1 MNFKLGLMKLA
12 AIIFMVIG
20 ISLIAAEKEQIIE
33 AIKANPKL
41 LESPEAKSYLEKKES
56 ASSNASTV
64 VQVKP
69 VNLVD
74 TNESNTTQQNR
85 INVQELKERQE
96 QQALR
101 SFARSPLTV
110 EKSDEYMKRMVAL
123 QLKSSESPVPLK
135 RYGLEFFANKN
146 GLDLSSLPVPEN
158 YKIVPKDVLSV
169 ILYGPKSDNMSLNVD
184 KDGSVVIPSF
194 GPLHVAGLS
203 FGEAKKVIADA
214 LMAAFPN
221 VGVTV
226 NITQFST
233 IQVTLAGEVTTPG
246 LYNVSSFSTVKEAL
260 IAAGGLSENGSMR
273 AVQIRRGGRSIATV
287 DLYRIIRGNGSG
299 DTLLKAGDV
308 IVVPVVGKSVVMEG
322 DIKRPAI
329 YEAKEGESIG
339 ELIGYAGGLKASANK
354 NDIRITRYD
363 NHEKVTIIS
372 VNYADSYKK
381 SAMDQDKVYVYGVN
395 TGNLRGITLY
405 GNIIKPGFWP
415 LPKEGM
421 DIGEFFKREIEQ
433 QGLRGV
439 FLEQTYFDY
448 AIIKRMNRN
457 LKEELIGFSLSKA
470 LNGEEKV
477 VLHSRDELYILNTA
491 SVESA
496 PIVKISGEC
505 VTRPGEYRYF
515 EKMTLESLLNTA
527 GSSCLIDPRNIT
539 LISRD
544 AVTFRP
550 KVRVVDT
557 TLEKGVILGK
567 NDEIKVMGY
576 YTSNP
581 IREAIIN
588 GEVYKPGNY
597 PIGDSDFSLR
607 DLVMVAGGITD
618 KASMD
623 KVEIVSYEVENGERI
638 RRVRTLSL
646 SEALSSDNYVIKPYD
661 EVNIFKVPR
670 WNERRVVKIVGKV
683 KYPGEYAIEDGD
695 TLADVLERAGGF
707 SSSAYVEGSVFTR
720 EELKKRQSEGM
731 ERQIK
736 ELEQRILFAASQPT
750 EAGQNSADK
759 AQLISL
765 LSTLKE
771 EVAKTTFVGRLA
783 ISLDSDLVR
792 LKKSD
797 ANILLKDG
805 DTLYVPEREDSIVV
819 QGEVLNPNALV
830 YNPSY
835 NIEDYIE
842 RAGGLKNSA
851 DKNNIFVVHANGEA
865 EGIKSSYLFG
875 SMTHVGPGDLIVVP
889 MEIAT
894 ISRMQFAK
902 DVTSILYQLAVS
914 VAALNTIGAL

>member
-56 ASSNASTV
+56 AASNVTTT

-74 TNESNTTQQNR
+74 TNESNTTQPNR
-85 INVQELKERQE
+85 INVQEIKEQQE

-123 QLKSSESPVPLK
+123 QLKNSASPVSLK

-146 GLDLSSLPVPEN
+146 GLDLASLPVPEN
-158 YKIVPKDVLSV
+158 YKIVPKDILSV

-184 KDGSVVIPSF
+184 KDGSVIIPSF

-221 VGVTV
+221 IGVTV

-233 IQVTLAGEVTTPG
+233 IQVTLAGEVATPG

-273 AVQIRRGGRSIATV
+273 AVQIRRGGRTIATV
-287 DLYRIIRGNGSG
+287 DLYRIIRGNGSS

-308 IVVPVVGKSVVMEG
+308 IVVPVVEKSVVIEG
-322 DIKRPAI
+322 EIKRPAI
-329 YEAKEGESIG
+329 YEAKEGESVG

-372 VNYADSYKK
+372 VSHTDSYKK

-421 DIGEFFKREIEQ
+421 GIGEFFKREIEQ

-527 GSSCLIDPRNIT
+527 GSNCLIDPRNIT
-539 LISRD
+539 VISRD

-557 TLEKGVILGK
+557 TTEKGVVLSK

-581 IREAIIN
+581 ISEAIIN
-588 GEVYKPGNY
+588 GEVYKPGSY
-597 PIGDSDFSLR
+597 PIGDTDFLLR

-638 RRVRTLSL
+638 RRVRNLSL
-646 SEALSSDNYVIKPYD
+646 IEALASDNYIIKPYD

-695 TLADVLERAGGF
+695 MLADVLERAGGF
-707 SSSAYVEGSVFTR
+707 SPSAYVGGAVFTR
-720 EELKKRQSEGM
+720 EELKKRQSDGM

-759 AQLISL
+759 AQLINL

-771 EVAKTTFVGRLA
+771 EVKKTTFVGRLA
-783 ISLDSDLVR
+783 ISLDTDLVR

-797 ANILLKDG
+797 GNILLKDG
-805 DTLYVPEREDSIVV
+805 DTLYVPEREDSVVV

-835 NIEDYIE
+835 SIENYIE

-851 DKNNIFVVHANGEA
+851 DSNNIFVVHANGEA

-875 SMTHVGPGDLIVVP
+875 SMTQVGPGDLIVVP

-894 ISRMQFAK
+894 VSRMQFAK